1 MRNAVHNKVM
11 CSGLCPRTERA
22 WQEQHGRI
30 PAGDAPHQFEAD
42 ADSESDSEGARA
54 GLGERCGARTRHG
67 RRLGEGVVPVLVAL
81 ENAPSVLNVLHRHA
95 LPANATRGTKLL
107 TYDPH
112 PLATLEEE
120 GHAQT
125 HWEVRLR
132 ADFDAH
138 LGADANMVFVLRSCD
153 GYLVDGIEYV
163 VELLDHELDEILEQA
178 IELNEV
184 LFALYLGVTV
194 TDDGARAER
203 GAERAHAG
211 APDPAAVLTGPEVKR
226 IADFFHDDDD
236 DKDDAA
242 GGQSESCAAQPEP
255 EPASVGGSRD

>member
-1 MRNAVHNKVM
+1 MGESLQAT
-11 CSGLCPRTERA
+11 LRTSSKPTRTRSQTA
-22 WQEQHGRI
+22 R
-30 PAGDAPHQFEAD
+30 
-42 ADSESDSEGARA
+42 ARA

-163 VELLDHELDEILEQA
+163 VELLDHELDEILE
-178 IELNEV
+178 
-184 LFALYLGVTV
+184 
-194 TDDGARAER
+194 
-203 GAERAHAG
+203 
-211 APDPAAVLTGPEVKR
+211 
-226 IADFFHDDDD
+226 
-236 DKDDAA
+236 
-242 GGQSESCAAQPEP
+242 
-255 EPASVGGSRD
+255 